1 MADFSLFS
9 IVPQAFQIHILD
21 ISPLICSLIWEGQGS
36 KHTIDHIPTTD
47 SSVLFWWTWISP
59 LGALWWMKHWYK
71 PLSLIWTLW
80 SCRVQLSW
88 LKLVRPIYLEA
99 TLSNLSLPKYSSYRT
114 NVSWSCQNTTSSLRL
129 RFFEF
134 TNWHGRTA
142 VSLK

>member
-1 MADFSLFS
+1 
-9 IVPQAFQIHILD
+9 
-21 ISPLICSLIWEGQGS
+21 
-36 KHTIDHIPTTD
+36 
-47 SSVLFWWTWISP
+47 